1 MRQQWDAA
9 SVVTRRGNN
18 HQWPIYFRW
27 PFLSLL
33 FFTLFTTMMKWFW
46 KICLCLCLC
55 VGRGRGNIDWG
66 GGADVIIPVLSACLI
81 TCLNV
86 RHISHQPSRTPTQV
100 SRQKKWHA
108 CQNSW
113 YMTLQSGKYSNW
125 FSKGYFF
132 DSSALQNGYERNK
145 TQITQLQRCFE
156 PIMWAFIVFVFWIIC
171 HIRPAS

>member
-1 MRQQWDAA
+1 MVFHAIWRLILKYRFCVISSREL
-9 SVVTRRGNN
+9 SVCAIFYAFYNYDEMVLENVFVFVFVC
-18 HQWPIYFRW
+18 Q
-27 PFLSLL
+27 
-33 FFTLFTTMMKWFW
+33 
-46 KICLCLCLC
+46 C
-55 VGRGRGNIDWG
+55 VGGGRGNIDWG

-86 RHISHQPSRTPTQV
+86 RHISHQHSRTPTQV
-100 SRQKKWHA
+100 SRQKKSHA

>member
-1 MRQQWDAA
+1 M
-9 SVVTRRGNN
+9 SGK
-18 HQWPIYFRW
+18 II
-27 PFLSLL
+27 LCSSLEYIGDV
-33 FFTLFTTMMKWFW
+33 FKTNYDVGW
-46 KICLCLCLC
+46 KTC
-55 VGRGRGNIDWG
+55 GGNIDWSR

-100 SRQKKWHA
+100 SRQKKSHA